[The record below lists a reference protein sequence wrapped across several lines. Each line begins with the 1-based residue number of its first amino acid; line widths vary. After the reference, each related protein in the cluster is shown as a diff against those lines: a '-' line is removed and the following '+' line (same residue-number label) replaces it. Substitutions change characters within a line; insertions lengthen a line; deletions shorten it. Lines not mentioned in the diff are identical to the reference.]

1 MECTIC
7 ELYDYADSF
16 WKNEICIIFFQ
27 MNHIRYVPIRIKEV
41 TQERLG
47 KCVHT
52 TLGTGKECEMV
63 LISTQGSSNEK
74 IKTVIRHELVHYAL
88 SMMNLKHDD
97 ADAAFKISC
106 EYFNADWY
114 KELNELESKIYDTY
128 NSYFK
133 KAVDLC
139 HGDEEL
145 SHHIGDII
153 SIMGSKDITS
163 VDLINEQFGRA
174 NFIIDAIQT
183 LKNAH
188 ARI

>member
-1 MECTIC
+1 
-7 ELYDYADSF
+7 
-16 WKNEICIIFFQ
+16 

-97 ADAAFKISC
+97 ADAAFK
-106 EYFNADWY
+106 NRVNT
-114 KELNELESKIYDTY
+114 LML
-128 NSYFK
+128 
-133 KAVDLC
+133 
-139 HGDEEL
+139 
-145 SHHIGDII
+145 IGIK
-153 SIMGSKDITS
+153 S
-163 VDLINEQFGRA
+163 
-174 NFIIDAIQT
+174 
-183 LKNAH
+183 
-188 ARI
+188 